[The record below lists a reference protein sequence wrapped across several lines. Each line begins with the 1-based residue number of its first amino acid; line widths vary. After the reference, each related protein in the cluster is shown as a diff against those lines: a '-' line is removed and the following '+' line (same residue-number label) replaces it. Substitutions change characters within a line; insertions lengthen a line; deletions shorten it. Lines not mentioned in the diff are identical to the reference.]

1 MKSVVIDYHKL
12 ISYNKIKILMNS
24 LAQSSGNVARA
35 QNAAHGVIQTPPFLV
50 I

>member
-1 MKSVVIDYHKL
+1 MNSVVIDYHKL

-24 LAQSSGNVARA
+24 LAHSSGNLVRA
-35 QNAAHGVIQTPPFLV
+35 QSPAHGVIETPPFLV